1 MTLSRAAL
9 SLLVGAAVALP
20 AAGGAAE
27 RLRIS
32 GTGSA
37 LGTLRRLA
45 PAFAKASPG
54 HELEVL
60 ASVGSGGAFQAVAR
74 GALDVGISARALRPD
89 EFGMGLVAIPYARTP
104 FVFAAGPRVESTS
117 VTAAEVARMY
127 RGDLGRWPN
136 GERVRVVLRPRG
148 DADTQAL
155 LGLAPEIAQAVEAAL
170 KRPGMLV
177 ATTNQECNAML
188 LRTPGSIGT
197 TTLSQLVTE
206 ELDVRPLRW
215 NGVAPTLQ
223 NLRSG
228 AYPLE
233 KRLYLVIRAPA
244 PPHVRAFVRFL
255 AGAEARRILEGAG
268 NLPLDFAP
276 LE

>member
-45 PAFAKASPG
+45 PAFANASPG